1 MKSKHQ
7 IAVIQ
12 QIKSIIDE
20 ARILKIRLLI
30 EIELSGKL
38 WIYCDQHHKRTILK
52 LIRQYKVRNPKQIS
66 AGGYDTRFQ
75 DIYPTYKVLGF
86 DKGKNVQ
93 KLHHQR
99 SLEYDTIGDKAVYF
113 FDCTEGQKDKSIRAV
128 IWGESEGGIVEAIE
142 RERPEM
148 TVNFDGD
155 NVILFYG
162 K

>member
-7 IAVIQ
+7 IAVIP

-52 LIRQYKVRNPKQIS
+52 LIRQYKVRNPKHIS

-99 SLEYDTIGDKAVYF
+99 SLEYDTIGDKQVYY
-113 FDCTEGQKDKSIRAV
+113 FDCTEAQRDFGKRAIRGTSRTDIAE
-128 IWGESEGGIVEAIE
+128 IINKE
-142 RERPEM
+142 RLEM
-148 TVNFDGD
+148 TANFDGD